1 MRDNE
6 TTHRQ
11 HICINDTCMYNTV
24 RQMNW
29 CSSAG
34 EFANCPPWRKKLSVK
49 WVLLVSLA
57 SMSLV
62 VGVAE
67 EEGVGGVEEA
77 GGAGK
82 TLCIYMYMYIY
93 ICTYMHVCIYIYMS
107 ECERVRASMSESRQ
121 FFVSA
126 NTIESRRAWASL
138 SESERVWANKHQ
150 KSRVVVD
157 KKIRRFS
164 DSAGTQES
172 TTWWYKWFDSVI
184 FGGARGR
191 GKKFLGTDE
200 LFVLFLFIGSF
211 VD

>member
-1 MRDNE
+1 MYVQHSEANE
-6 TTHRQ
+6 LVLKCWRFRQ
-11 HICINDTCMYNTV
+11 RPALEKKTV
-24 RQMNW
+24 GKRGLAVISGLNV
-29 CSSAG
+29 SSGGGG
-34 EFANCPPWRKKLSVK
+34 E
-49 WVLLVSLA
+49 
-57 SMSLV
+57 
-62 VGVAE
+62 GGG
-67 EEGVGGVEEA
+67 GVG
-77 GGAGK
+77 K
-82 TLCIYMYMYIY
+82 ILYIYMYIY
-93 ICTYMHVCIYIYMS
+93 IYVCTYMHVCIYIYMS